1 LTALGQ
7 RAKLDGMGIRSN
19 WRVALAAIAIGTAAV
34 PSSAGSGGIIDRFRF
49 VLPGGTTLT
58 AANLRGRVVLV
69 NFWASWCA
77 PCRQEIP
84 LLNAYYRAHRGEG
97 LVIIGVAA
105 DPGRGGRDQWVSPS
119 IAYPQAAHVGGP
131 DYVLPQVPMNYVIG
145 RDGTLHYARA
155 GSFTPAKLAE
165 VVAPLLKSR

>member
-1 LTALGQ
+1 MG
-7 RAKLDGMGIRSN
+7 RSAKLAEMRIGGNIRALLAGI
-19 WRVALAAIAIGTAAV
+19 AIAAV
-34 PSSAGSGGIIDRFRF
+34 AMPSSAGSGGIIDRFRF

-58 AANLRGRVVLV
+58 SANLRGRVVLV

-77 PCRQEIP
+77 PCRREIP
-84 LLNAYYRAHRGEG
+84 LLNAYYRAHHGEG

-105 DPGRGGRDQWVSPS
+105 DPGAGGRDQWVSPS

-145 RDGTLHYARA
+145 RDGTLRYARA

-165 VVAPLLKSR
+165 VVTPLLKPR